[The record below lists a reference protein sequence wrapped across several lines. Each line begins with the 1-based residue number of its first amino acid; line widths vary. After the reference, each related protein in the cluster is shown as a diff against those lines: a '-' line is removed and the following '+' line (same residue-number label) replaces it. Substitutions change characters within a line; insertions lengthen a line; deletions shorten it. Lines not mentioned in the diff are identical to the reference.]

1 MAQVLIVD
9 DDPRNLDVL
18 DIALRLEGHD
28 TIRAV
33 NGRQALD
40 LADRHLP
47 DLIVLDSMMPEL
59 DGIEVAREL
68 RGDPR
73 FRQTP
78 VIMATAR
85 ALDAD
90 IWEGWQAGVDSYLV
104 KPLDLRLLQQELA
117 RLGFAAAPK
126 QEVA

>member
-9 DDPRNLDVL
+9 DDPRTLDVL

-33 NGRQALD
+33 NGREALD
-40 LADRHLP
+40 LADRHVP
-47 DLIVLDSMMPEL
+47 DLFLLDSMMPEL
-59 DGIEVAREL
+59 DGIEVARAL
-68 RGDPR
+68 RGDSR

-90 IWEGWQAGVDSYLV
+90 IWAGWQAGVDSYLT
-104 KPLDLRLLQQELA
+104 KPLDLRMLQQELA
-117 RLGFAAAPK
+117 RLGFAALPK

>member
-9 DDPRNLDVL
+9 DDPRTLDVL
-18 DIALRLEGHD
+18 DIAVRLEGHD
-28 TIRAV
+28 TVRAV
-33 NGRQALD
+33 NGREALD

-68 RGDPR
+68 RADPR
-73 FRQTP
+73 FRHTP

-85 ALDAD
+85 AMDAD

-104 KPLDLRLLQQELA
+104 KPLDLHLLQQELA